1 MELDEGET
9 SQEVTITLMEPA
21 CKQSALSRILDD
33 EPEHAVSVKT
43 TIAEKVNNEFDIYM
57 QMPVANTDQ
66 SPLDWWK
73 KEDLQFPL
81 LSKLARKYLCICATS
96 ITSER
101 VFSTAG
107 YINSNLRSCLKPEK
121 IHQLTFLSRNSSCVY
136 LHVLITVF

>member
-9 SQEVTITLMEPA
+9 SQEVTITSMEPPR
-21 CKQSALSRILDD
+21 KRSALSRILDD
-33 EPEHAVSVKT
+33 EPEHAVSVQT

-73 KEDLQFPL
+73 KEELQFPL
-81 LSKLARKYLCICATS
+81 LSKLARNYLCICATS
-96 ITSER
+96 VASEQ
-101 VFSTAG
+101 VFSAAG

-121 IHQLTFLSRNSSCVY
+121 INQLTFLSRN
-136 LHVLITVF
+136 LD